1 MSKEYI
7 ELQIDGDPTL
17 FDELTALLIQIG
29 FEGFWEEADSLKC
42 YANSDRWNDGVRQNV
57 EQLVGRV
64 AQAHGALLPK
74 IQTNRLVDKNWN
86 EEWEKT
92 IRPIRVTDRIVIAP
106 TWETYQPAAG
116 EIVLTIDPKMSFGTG
131 YHETTRL
138 TLTLLE
144 KHCTTGMTVLDI
156 GTGTGVLAIAA
167 TKLGAQSV
175 IGIDNDEWAF
185 SNALENVALN
195 GVDAQVRILSGDL
208 SVVPNQHFD
217 MIVANIQRNVLLEML
232 SGIQKHLTIAG
243 FLILSGLLY
252 QDKDPMLQATH
263 KHSLEVIEELREGDW
278 IALACRNVAR

>member
-7 ELQIDGDPTL
+7 ELQIDGDPLL
-17 FDELTALLIQIG
+17 FDELTAHMIQIG

-42 YANSDRWNDGVRQNV
+42 YVNSGSWNDGVL
-57 EQLVGRV
+57 EKV
-64 AQAHGALLPK
+64 AQIASLVARAHGAPLPK
-74 IQTNRLVDKNWN
+74 IQTKRLEDKNWN

-106 TWETYQPAAG
+106 TWERYQPTAG

-138 TLTLLE
+138 ILKLLE
-144 KHCTTGMTVLDI
+144 KHCTMGMTVLDI

-167 TKLGAQSV
+167 AKLGAQSV

-195 GVDAQVRILSGDL
+195 GVGAQVRILSGNL
-208 SVVPNQHFD
+208 SVAPDKRFD
-217 MIVANIQRNVLLEML
+217 LIVANIQRNVLLEML
-232 SGIQKHLTIAG
+232 DDMQTHLAIG
-243 FLILSGLLY
+243 GLLLLSGLLHS
-252 QDKDPMLQATH
+252 DRDPMLQALH
-263 KHSLEVIEELREGDW
+263 DQHLEMIEELSEGDW
-278 IALACRNVAR
+278 IALACRNASR